1 MNMNIFR
8 LIVASISIVALML
21 FVAPMFMYGI
31 ANIGNVTGVAVFGIL
46 LVYVC
51 FMKQIHRLIM
61 LLWSHIV
68 GKVCL
73 SATCMAVIAIII
85 FVFVESACM
94 IYAASKEPD
103 ENVTLLVLGCK
114 VDGER
119 ATLML
124 TERLDAAYEFLLE
137 NEEVV
142 CVLSGGKGNGENITE
157 AECMYRYLLDKG
169 IDASRLYK
177 EEESTSTRENIAFS
191 KRIIDEYGLPENIAI
206 ATSEFHVY
214 RAGVIAEGLGY
225 EYTSVPAKTA
235 WWLFPTYYFRE
246 LYGIMYQWFL

>member
-1 MNMNIFR
+1 MNIFR
-8 LIVASISIVALML
+8 FILGLIGIVGTVI
-21 FVAPMFMYGI
+21 FIAPMIMYGI
-31 ANIGNVTGVAVFGIL
+31 VNIGNSTGVAMFGL
-46 LVYVC
+46 LLAYAC
-51 FMKQIHRLIM
+51 FMNKVNSLIV
-61 LLWSHIV
+61 LLWSNIV
-68 GKVCL
+68 ARIAMCTVGI
-73 SATCMAVIAIII
+73 AVIVIAM
-85 FVFVESACM
+85 FVIAESICM
-94 IYAASKEPD
+94 VYAANKQPGED
-103 ENVTLLVLGCK
+103 VTLIVLGCK

-124 TERLDAAYEFLLE
+124 TERLEAAYEFLLD
-137 NEEVV
+137 NDGAV